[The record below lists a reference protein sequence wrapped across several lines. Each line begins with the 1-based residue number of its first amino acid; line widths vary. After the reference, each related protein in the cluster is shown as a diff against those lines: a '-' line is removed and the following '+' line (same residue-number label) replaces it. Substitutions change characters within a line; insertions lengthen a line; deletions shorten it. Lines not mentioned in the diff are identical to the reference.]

1 MQTVKEKLEW
11 YLNIPIDKEHQQG
24 FSVGFKKG
32 VQFVQKWID
41 VKEEKPE
48 LRVPVLVKMSYT
60 FFNTDIPAKDC
71 CYWNGESWINAIR
84 QQHSNGSVTH
94 WRPIEYPLL

>member
-32 VQFVQKWID
+32 VQFVQKWIPMN
-41 VKEEKPE
+41 EEKPTGIKLLFKNNTGNYE
-48 LRVPVLVKMSYT
+48 VGKFDFIESKFCVVTDYSFSLVEDSG
-60 FFNTDIPAKDC
+60 F
-71 CYWNGESWINAIR
+71 
-84 QQHSNGSVTH
+84 TH
-94 WRPIEYPLL
+94 FRPIEYPLL